1 MLRDKLNDAMKE
13 AMRARDQA
21 ALGTIRL
28 ILAKLKDVDIA
39 ARTEA
44 SREGV
49 ADDKILSMMQGMIK
63 QRNES
68 IVLYEK
74 GNRADLADK
83 EKAEIAVIER
93 FLPQQMDEAAVEA
106 AVREA
111 VAAAG
116 ATTVKDMG
124 GVMAALKAKYAG
136 QMDFAKA
143 SAAVKKALTR
153 LIFPVYPLRRRWR
166 RRGAGS
172 AIFRRHGVST
182 GFPRRTARAP
192 QPVRR
197 RRPQG
202 VAEASLGQRIR
213 RPLPVPQRE
222 DPVLHGQRQEGLL
235 SLLRLRRARRR
246 RRLRDED
253 RGPFLPRVG
262 REARARGQSAG
273 AARRRRPSANAPNAP
288 RPCRRSSNW
297 RHAGSRSSL
306 RLPVGRHGLDYL
318 RGRGL
323 SDETIDDFRLGFAPD
338 SRDGVIAALKRENV
352 PIDKIVEA
360 GLAIQPEDN
369 REPYDRF
376 RGRVMFPIDD
386 RRGRDDRLRRTRH
399 GRGRAEVSQLARDA
413 AVPQGRQSLLP

>member
-1 MLRDKLNDAMKE
+1 MLRDKLNNAMKE

-68 IVLYEK
+68 IALYQK

-83 EKAEIAVIER
+83 EKAEIVVIER

-143 SAAVKKALTR
+143 SAAVKKTLT
-153 LIFPVYPLRRRWR
+153 
-166 RRGAGS
+166 G
-172 AIFRRHGVST
+172 
-182 GFPRRTARAP
+182 
-192 QPVRR
+192 
-197 RRPQG
+197 
-202 VAEASLGQRIR
+202 
-213 RPLPVPQRE
+213 
-222 DPVLHGQRQEGLL
+222 
-235 SLLRLRRARRR
+235 
-246 RRLRDED
+246 
-253 RGPFLPRVG
+253 
-262 REARARGQSAG
+262 
-273 AARRRRPSANAPNAP
+273 
-288 RPCRRSSNW
+288 
-297 RHAGSRSSL
+297 
-306 RLPVGRHGLDYL
+306 
-318 RGRGL
+318 
-323 SDETIDDFRLGFAPD
+323 
-338 SRDGVIAALKRENV
+338 
-352 PIDKIVEA
+352 
-360 GLAIQPEDN
+360 
-369 REPYDRF
+369 
-376 RGRVMFPIDD
+376 
-386 RRGRDDRLRRTRH
+386 
-399 GRGRAEVSQLARDA
+399 
-413 AVPQGRQSLLP
+413 